1 MIMDPD
7 KGCSNADKQRSS
19 VVLPAPL
26 GPTKAVI
33 LPEGIANEI
42 LFNARKPGYSK
53 LTFDTC
59 ISNGTPTVGKGK
71 SLGLAI
77 KQE

>member
-42 LFNARKPGYSK
+42 LFNASW
-53 LTFDTC
+53 L
-59 ISNGTPTVGKGK
+59 
-71 SLGLAI
+71 
-77 KQE
+77 